1 MEQQWQWRTN
11 NVKTSLLSTVTTVH
25 WVNCKVCLG
34 THFSSTTKSWAQA
47 SGQETRGSSLGIVK
61 QARLAQKPIS
71 DHRDNS
77 GNDRRWKERDK
88 ADANERDKL
97 DWKMRVGR
105 STGGKAAHWADART
119 PVWHLHIHHI
129 TALAAGEGRC
139 GGEKS
144 KAKKCSRNL
153 RLIDWDLCS
162 LCIWACHTEWYN
174 SKGWA
179 FF

>member
-1 MEQQWQWRTN
+1 MAMENKQCKN
-11 NVKTSLLSTVTTVH
+11 IIAVHCHYCPLSKLQSVFG
-25 WVNCKVCLG
+25 NALFFNDKKLG
-34 THFSSTTKSWAQA
+34 TSIGTRNPRIITWDCEGRQGSANSDHQGARASGREQGHQDERHRAQT

-119 PVWHLHIHHI
+119 PV
-129 TALAAGEGRC
+129 
-139 GGEKS
+139 
-144 KAKKCSRNL
+144 
-153 RLIDWDLCS
+153 
-162 LCIWACHTEWYN
+162 
-174 SKGWA
+174 
-179 FF
+179 